1 MKSVGKLVLSAFVTI
16 PGVLAAYTPAQALD
30 FSFSFSN
37 DPVGGGS
44 VNGSVI
50 GRVIGLVDNTTG
62 PASQVVI
69 ESFPAGP
76 GGLGGTPNNGLI
88 ATNWSGPVANSFT
101 VTSGNITS
109 GSFAALESGGD
120 DQLCINASAACGF
133 ANVLTFD
140 GFETFM
146 ASNSPAT
153 FTPLASTPVPFE
165 FNSTLGLLIAG
176 AFWGGKKLKNKVA
189 LKKLKSN

>member
-30 FSFSFSN
+30 FSFSFGNTSG
-37 DPVGGGS
+37 PISGTVA
-44 VNGSVI
+44 

-62 PASQVVI
+62 SASQVVI
-69 ESFPAGP
+69 DSFPAG
-76 GGLGGTPNNGLI
+76 LEGTPNNGLI
-88 ATNWSGPVANSFT
+88 ATNWSGQVENSFT

-109 GSFAALESGGD
+109 GVFAALEEGGND
-120 DQLCINASAACGF
+120 TLCINSSSCGSPSTL
-133 ANVLTFD
+133 LTFD
-140 GFETFM
+140 GFESFVG
-146 ASNSPAT
+146 SNSPAT

-176 AFWGGKKLKNKVA
+176 AFWGGKKLKDKVA